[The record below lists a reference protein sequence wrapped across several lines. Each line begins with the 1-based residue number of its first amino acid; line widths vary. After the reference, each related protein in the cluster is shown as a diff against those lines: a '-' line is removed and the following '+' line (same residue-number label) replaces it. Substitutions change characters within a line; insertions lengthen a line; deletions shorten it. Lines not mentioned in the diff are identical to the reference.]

1 MRRSSSEG
9 AYSLLSPHDQPDVTP
24 KKRRETRSRFTGK
37 TYERIG
43 YSATTNQRVISLI
56 LPFVG
61 SLILPFVVSS
71 ILPFV
76 VSSILPF
83 VVSSSPPLNPSPS
96 SCIFL
101 LNN

>member
-43 YSATTNQRVISLI
+43 YSATTNQRVKAASFRCFVYS
-56 LPFVG
+56 PFRFFVD
-61 SLILPFVVSS
+61 SPFHCFVNSPIRCFVDPIRCFVDPIRWFVDS
-71 ILPFV
+71 PFH
-76 VSSILPF
+76 
-83 VVSSSPPLNPSPS
+83 
-96 SCIFL
+96 
-101 LNN
+101 

>member
-1 MRRSSSEG
+1 MRRSFSEG

-43 YSATTNQRVISLI
+43 YSAMTNQRVNETRRLHFVVSLI

-61 SLILPFVVSS
+61 SLILPFVG
-71 ILPFV
+71 
-76 VSSILPF
+76 
-83 VVSSSPPLNPSPS
+83 SSSPPLNPSPS

-101 LNN
+101 FNN